1 MRRYNLS
8 HYVTSP
14 KPSLLQRL
22 GGLTKKRLP
31 TGYQAGLTLNRI
43 ERDMAPYPCEW
54 RAPGVL
60 LILPQPSL
68 TIDVTERVR
77 KLFLAFIVYSRF
89 SVSGFC
95 DENLNAKI
103 VVKTRGSVRKKHI
116 HFVSKQPD
124 GQKVIG
130 WLNAYPI
137 IRETLE
143 ELDFNSCQI
152 TLSHG
157 HWRCEIEPFTASELV
172 SRVPATRRYLKIA
185 PTQRYRLLSSL
196 QLINQLMEKHT
207 ATH

>member
-1 MRRYNLS
+1 MRRCNLS

-14 KPSLLQRL
+14 KPSLWQRVSN
-22 GGLTKKRLP
+22 LTKKRLP
-31 TGYQAGLTLNRI
+31 AGYQAGLTLNRI
-43 ERDMAPYPCEW
+43 ERDMAFYPCEW
-54 RAPGVL
+54 GAPGVL
-60 LILPQPSL
+60 LIQPQPSL
-68 TIDVTERVR
+68 TVNVTERVR

-116 HFVSKQPD
+116 HFVSKQAD
-124 GQKVIG
+124 GQKVID

-143 ELDFNSCQI
+143 ELDFNSCQM
-152 TLSHG
+152 TFNQG
-157 HWRCEIEPFTASELV
+157 HWHCEIEPFTASELV
-172 SRVPATRRYLKIA
+172 SRVPATRRYLKIS
-185 PTQRYRLLSSL
+185 QKQQHRLLSAL